1 MRRNMNYCICYEGGG
16 WEVESVIGE
25 GNKGLILSISCDDDD
40 NDDNDV

>member
-25 GNKGLILSISCDDDD
+25 GNKGLILSISCDNDD